1 MTSAMMSEE
10 LSTTWDWI
18 FFIPKVTLAAD
29 DCVTSASDDGVSLAS
44 DVQIVDAM
52 NRALDK
58 TFEDNDKLIKYIK
71 NHNINVTVITFTIHF
86 GWLGRK

>member
-18 FFIPKVTLAAD
+18 FFIPKVT
-29 DCVTSASDDGVSLAS
+29 SASDDGVSLAS
-44 DVQIVDAM
+44 DDQIVDAM

-58 TFEDNDKLIKYIK
+58 TFEDNDKLIEFIK